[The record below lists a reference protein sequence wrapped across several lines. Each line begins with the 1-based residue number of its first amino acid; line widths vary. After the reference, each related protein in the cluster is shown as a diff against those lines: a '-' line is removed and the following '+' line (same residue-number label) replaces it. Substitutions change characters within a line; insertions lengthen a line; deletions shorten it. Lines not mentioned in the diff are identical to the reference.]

1 MQEESNI
8 LFDFQKDENE
18 ASHPSGKGILRRR
31 VNSDLTNQINNGSR
45 VEVL

>member
-8 LFDFQKDENE
+8 LFDFQKDQNE

-31 VNSDLTNQINNGSR
+31 VNSYLTNQITNDSR